1 MFDIHDLKVTVE
13 NRAVLDLPELQIPA
27 GRFTV
32 ILGQNG
38 SGKSTLMK
46 TLARQRPVAQ
56 GSVSLNGKPI
66 GSFRQS
72 DFAKHVAFV
81 PQHLPE
87 APGLDT
93 RSFCILGRYP
103 WRGAFGR
110 WRQQDHGIVAT
121 AMEAMN
127 VTGFAATQID
137 ALSGGERQRA
147 WIAMALAQQAKYLLL
162 DEPVS
167 ALDVT
172 HQIDVMEH
180 LARLNKET
188 GVAIVVILHD
198 VNLAA
203 RYADQIIGLRQGRTV
218 FQGSPDRLMAPEP
231 LADLYGHSFSIVSHP
246 RTAQAVALSN

>member
-13 NRAVLDLPELQIPA
+13 NRAVLDLPELQILA

-46 TLARQRPVAQ
+46 TLARQRPVPQ
-56 GSVSLNGKPI
+56 GSVLLNGKPI
-66 GSFRQS
+66 GSFRQA
-72 DFAKHVAFV
+72 DFAKKVAFV

-110 WRQQDHGIVAT
+110 WLQRDHDIVAA

-147 WIAMALAQQAKYLLL
+147 WIAMALAQQAEYLLL

-180 LARLNKET
+180 LARLNRET
-188 GVAIVVILHD
+188 GVAIIVILHD

-203 RYADQIIGLRQGRTV
+203 RYADQIIGLRRGRTV
-218 FQGSPDRLMAPEP
+218 FQGSPDMLMAPEP
-231 LADLYGHSFSIVSHP
+231 LAGLYGHSFSIVSHP

>member
-46 TLARQRPVAQ
+46 TLARQRPVAS
-56 GSVSLNGKPI
+56 GSVSLNGRPI
-66 GSFRQS
+66 DSYRQA
-72 DFAKHVAFV
+72 DFAKSVAFV

-103 WRGAFGR
+103 WRGAFKR
-110 WRQQDHGIVAT
+110 WRQEDHDIVAA
-121 AMEAMN
+121 AMAAMN
-127 VTGFAATQID
+127 VTAFATTQID
-137 ALSGGERQRA
+137 HLSGGERQRA
-147 WIAMALAQQAKYLLL
+147 WIAMALAQQAEYMLL

-172 HQIDVMEH
+172 HQVEVMEH
-180 LARLNKET
+180 LARLNRET
-188 GVAIVVILHD
+188 GIAVVAILHD

-203 RYADQIIGLRQGRTV
+203 RYADWVIGLRHGRAV
-218 FQGSPDRLMAPEP
+218 FQGAPDMLMAPEP

-246 RTAQAVALSN
+246 RTAQAVALSD